1 MYADSL
7 LGILNSK
14 EAAGYLRIIALL
26 ITVVVL
32 MSSCATSTQYYENRV
47 ADDVICPLGMSAYYL
62 PGVIPQGPRSRR
74 DMVCMPDERMRQMAT
89 AQQTKNP
96 ESTVATQPSGEPPA
110 GAIKADLGFPTPG
123 TRWRASFINAQG
135 VTNTTLYTV
144 LDDGMHAG
152 KLVYRRRGGRS
163 TTVFDKGTANQVA
176 TLRDGKESESYLPHA
191 GTLDWPL
198 YVGKSW
204 TSRYV
209 YRDLVRETSIDPV
222 QYEYRVETYE
232 KVVVPAG
239 TWDAFR
245 IASKNVNGTSLST
258 IWYAPELK
266 LIVKRINETT
276 ARHSSGITKTIYEII
291 EYPAKAET
299 Q

>member
-1 MYADSL
+1 MYGNSL

-96 ESTVATQPSGEPPA
+96 ESTVVTQPSGEPPA

-152 KLVYRRRGGRS
+152 KPVYRRRGGRS

-239 TWDAFR
+239 TWDTFR
-245 IASKNVNGTSLST
+245 IASRNVNGTSLST